1 MPSLSSLGIFHLAM
15 QIQQTP
21 LPEGTPNLDT
31 KGTLRMCQSQR
42 ETLRLIVRFALPF
55 RQRAFAHHL
64 DLLRFHLDGWVGVF
78 WPRHFLPADRT
89 FRDPFAG
96 LNPLLF
102 PCDKSFHEARV
113 AEYMT

>member
-1 MPSLSSLGIFHLAM
+1 M
-15 QIQQTP
+15 QIQRTP
-21 LPEGTPNLDT
+21 LPKGAPNLDT
-31 KGTLRMCQSQR
+31 KSTLRMCQSQR

-55 RQRAFAHHL
+55 RQRALAHHL
-64 DLLRFHLDGWVGVF
+64 DLQRYHLHAWFVVF
-78 WPRHFLPADRT
+78 WPYHFLPADRT

-102 PCDKSFHEARV
+102 PCDESFHEACV